1 MASTQETS
9 MPKTSTQKTTVI
21 RGGRVIDPANGIFD
35 QKRTVYLRRGTIVSG
50 LDADDAGFVFG
61 QSEDDA
67 GFVSG
72 LGANDA
78 GLVSGLGAND
88 AGFVAESGAGNEVV
102 EVFDA
107 DGAFV
112 SPGFVDAHAH
122 VLKHATQLGLD
133 ADQHCLANGK
143 WWRGCWHWC
152 EWW

>member
-67 GFVSG
+67 GFV
-72 LGANDA
+72 
-78 GLVSGLGAND
+78 
-88 AGFVAESGAGNEVV
+88 AESGAGNEVV